1 MESLDRYSLE
11 GDYYSSEF
19 STRSTCKESLTR
31 FYFSPLIKI
40 FYLILITMSIS
51 TLIYGLIDLARS
63 INSVW
68 LMSVEIFISICVVA
82 DVVAR
87 VIMQGTSNF
96 FMSCTNMFDVV
107 VSVISI
113 AFIVVTSVR
122 FREVEEIESIAGIAF
137 LVIRNVAQLIR
148 ILFFIKSQRKTR
160 LNSVKLINLPT
171 TPNNI
176 THRIARLD
184 TIEEE
189 KEDSD
194 LEVSSPVM
202 RKI

>member
-1 MESLDRYSLE
+1 MESLGRFSLE
-11 GDYYSSEF
+11 SDYYSSGL
-19 STRSTCKESLTR
+19 STRSTCKENLTR
-31 FYFSPLIKI
+31 IYFSPLIKI
-40 FYLILITMSIS
+40 YYILLIMMSLS

-87 VIMQGTSNF
+87 VIMQGTASF
-96 FMSCTNMFDVV
+96 FMSCTNMFDIV

-113 AFIVVTSVR
+113 AFIIVTSVR

-148 ILFFIKSQRKTR
+148 ILFFIKNQRKTR
-160 LNSVKLINLPT
+160 LNSVKLLDLST
-171 TPNNI
+171 TPSKI
-176 THRIARLD
+176 SRRVARLD

-189 KEDSD
+189 KEDNEF
-194 LEVSSPVM
+194 EVSSPVM

>member
-11 GDYYSSEF
+11 SDYHSSGL
-19 STRSTCKESLTR
+19 STRSTCKENLTR

-40 FYLILITMSIS
+40 FYLILIILSIS

-63 INSVW
+63 INSIW

-82 DVVAR
+82 DVLAR
-87 VIMQGTSNF
+87 VIMQGTASF

-122 FREVEEIESIAGIAF
+122 FKEVEEIESIAGIAF

-148 ILFFIKSQRKTR
+148 ILFFIKTQRKAR
-160 LNSVKLINLPT
+160 LNSVKLIDLPT
-171 TPNNI
+171 TPNNSS
-176 THRIARLD
+176 RRVARLD

-194 LEVSSPVM
+194 FEASSPIM

>member
-11 GDYYSSEF
+11 SDYYSSEL
-19 STRSTCKESLTR
+19 STRSTCKENLTR
-31 FYFSPLIKI
+31 IYFSPLIKI
-40 FYLILITMSIS
+40 YYVLLIILSLS

-87 VIMQGTSNF
+87 VIMQGTASF
-96 FMSCTNMFDVV
+96 FMSCTNMFDIV

-113 AFIVVTSVR
+113 AFIVVTSVKY
-122 FREVEEIESIAGIAF
+122 REVEEIESIAGITF

-148 ILFFIKSQRKTR
+148 ILFFIKTQRKTR
-160 LNSVKLINLPT
+160 LNSVRLLDLST
-171 TPNNI
+171 TPSKI
-176 THRIARLD
+176 TRRVARLD

-189 KEDSD
+189 QEDS
-194 LEVSSPVM
+194 EIEASSPVM